1 MKGMKN
7 DEFFFLLFTMLR
19 LEKIFSLD
27 PSRSGLL

>member
-7 DEFFFLLFTMLR
+7 DEFFCVLFTMLR